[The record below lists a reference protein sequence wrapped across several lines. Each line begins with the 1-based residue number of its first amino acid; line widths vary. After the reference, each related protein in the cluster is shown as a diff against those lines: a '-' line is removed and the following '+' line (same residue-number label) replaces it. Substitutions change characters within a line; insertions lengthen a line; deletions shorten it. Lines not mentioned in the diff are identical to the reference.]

1 MPEHPSAIVILA
13 EDQEHQNLVWHYLK
27 NCPQYRRKMRDVR
40 KVALPGSQGCGSQY
54 VREQFPKEVAECR
67 KRHLKPLLIVIT
79 DADNLSAV
87 EREQTLHKELAENNH
102 NAVNAAE
109 PIVILVPKWQVETW
123 IKCLVGQTVLESDKN
138 SDRPAVTT
146 QDIVNA
152 SRTLHEWAR
161 PNAQVGHSCV
171 NSLNAALPRWLRIG

>member
-27 NCPQYRRKMRDVR
+27 NCPQYKIKMRDVR
-40 KVALPGSQGCGSQY
+40 KVDLPGGRGCGSQF
-54 VREQFPKEVAECR
+54 VREQFPKQVAACR
-67 KRHLKPLLIVIT
+67 ERYLKPLLIVIT

-87 EREQTLHKELAENNH
+87 EREQTLHKELAVNNH
-102 NAVNAAE
+102 NAVNAGE

-123 IKCLVGQTVLESDKN
+123 IKCLVGQTMLESDNK

-146 QDIVNA
+146 QDLINA
-152 SRTLHEWAR
+152 SRTLYDWVR
-161 PNAQVGHSCV
+161 PNAPVGNTCV

>member
-27 NCPQYRRKMRDVR
+27 NCSRYKKKMREIR
-40 KVALPGSQGCGSQY
+40 KVPLPGSQGCGSQY

-67 KRHLKPLLIVIT
+67 KRYLKPLLIVIT

-102 NAVNAAE
+102 HAVNAAE

-123 IKCLVGQTVLESDKN
+123 IKCLVGQNVLESDKN
-138 SDRPAVTT
+138 SDRPAVTS
-146 QDIVNA
+146 QDIINA
-152 SRTLHEWAR
+152 SGTLHDWAR
-161 PNAQVGHSCV
+161 PNAQVGNTCV
-171 NSLNAALPRWLRIG
+171 NSLNASLPRWLRIG